1 MVVNGSYLQILGK
14 SSYFAGEKKTQEQSQ
29 GKEVLKP
36 VDLSLQTVH
45 LEESLT

>member
-1 MVVNGSYLQILGK
+1 MVATYKYLGNQAILL
-14 SSYFAGEKKTQEQSQ
+14 EKKKQEQSQ

>member
-1 MVVNGSYLQILGK
+1 MVATYKYLGNQAILLEK
-14 SSYFAGEKKTQEQSQ
+14 KKTQEQSQ